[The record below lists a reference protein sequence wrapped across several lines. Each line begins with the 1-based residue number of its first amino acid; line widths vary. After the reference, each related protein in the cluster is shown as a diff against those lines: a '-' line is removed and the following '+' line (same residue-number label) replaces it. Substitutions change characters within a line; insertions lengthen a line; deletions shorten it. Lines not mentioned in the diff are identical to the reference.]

1 MNQPAV
7 RAFRVISG
15 FCVLR
20 AALVAWRLIQIKS
33 TTHISLIY

>member
-1 MNQPAV
+1 MSQLAV
-7 RAFRVISG
+7 CAFRVITG

-20 AALVAWRLIQIKS
+20 AALAARRLIQIKS